1 MGGISRER
9 IVEADRVPEGSTLVF
24 RVRERGVAGS
34 VPDDGG
40 ADRPEPIREGIL
52 VRSGDGIVGWLNRCQ
67 HLLDVPLDKG
77 SGASMRDGEI
87 VCENHGAM
95 FEAASGRCTFGPCEG
110 AFLEGIDVEVGVG
123 PEGDDEQVW
132 LVDGRFDLVGLGPIE
147 RDPLDRGSRSN
158 VEF

>member
-1 MGGISRER
+1 MGGTRRER
-9 IVEADRVPEGSTLVF
+9 IVQADRVPTESTLVF

-34 VPDDGG
+34 SPDDGG
-40 ADRPEPIREGIL
+40 ADQAEPSREGIL
-52 VRSGDGIVGWLNRCQ
+52 VRTGDGIVAWLNRCQ

-95 FEAASGRCTFGPCEG
+95 FEARSGRCTFGPCEG
-110 AFLEGIDVEVGVG
+110 AILEEIEVEVGVD
-123 PEGDDEQVW
+123 PKGDDEQVW

-147 RDPLDRGSRSN
+147 RDPLDRGSHSN